1 MYKLFA
7 RGRLTY
13 CDFVNSICPI
23 HLICMQMHTIDALT
37 KGANIMLGI
46 FSISNTKY
54 YVRPSALEL
63 VSGFNVLDRI
73 RCPIK

>member
-13 CDFVNSICPI
+13 CDFVNLICPI
-23 HLICMQMHTIDALT
+23 HLICMQMHTIDVLI
-37 KGANIMLGI
+37 KGANIMFGI

-54 YVRPSALEL
+54 KVKPSAFEL
-63 VSGFNVLDRI
+63 VSGFNVLDQTK
-73 RCPIK
+73 C